1 MITCGRAHRDTQLA
15 ERAPKNDAL
24 SISLINVRTLSEA
37 TRRTDFGCELRLM
50 AALLSIEPFQGSRW
64 RLRRMRQIWILNAVL
79 VLPYQFLW
87 AIRSCLGMVLRS
99 TEMIL
104 HPISDPK
111 QGTCQ
116 RT

>member
-1 MITCGRAHRDTQLA
+1 M
-15 ERAPKNDAL
+15 PDA
-24 SISLINVRTLSEA
+24 SISNAAANILGNVRTLSEV

-87 AIRSCLGMVLRS
+87 AIRLCLGVVLRS